1 VEEEAVSLEE
11 KPKRNWGLAC
21 GHDEDAEVRLR
32 NFEVINGKLTLTT
45 MWCHRCKAYVKVV
58 DR

>member
-1 VEEEAVSLEE
+1 MSLEE